1 MTSNTNNIIQIRGQ
15 DFAVSNRFVNLKYLA
30 SGAYGMVVSAFDT
43 QKLTNVAIK
52 KISPFLS
59 KINCQRTLREIRIL
73 QRLKHEN
80 IINIIEILK
89 PTSLEQM
96 KDIYLIETL
105 MDTDLSQL
113 ITNQNGSKILSDDHI
128 LYFTY
133 QLLRGVKYIHS
144 ANVLHRDLKPSNLLL
159 NRSCDLKICDFGLA
173 RTVDDKARDDGLL
186 TEYVATRWYRAPEI
200 MVSQRCYHKSIDLW
214 SCGCILGEMLLGK
227 PLFPGRHYVDQL
239 NHIFSI
245 IGSPTKDDLTS
256 ILDPKACSYISRMPF
271 KAKRI
276 FSDLFPRGSSLGMLI

>member
-144 ANVLHRDLKPSNLLL
+144 ANVGESTTTNVYQ
-159 NRSCDLKICDFGLA
+159 SVFEMSTKIPEGLQSVFEVEPQLPLPA
-173 RTVDDKARDDGLL
+173 TMVDDEFISQSERL
-186 TEYVATRWYRAPEI
+186 TTR
-200 MVSQRCYHKSIDLW
+200 
-214 SCGCILGEMLLGK
+214 
-227 PLFPGRHYVDQL
+227 
-239 NHIFSI
+239 
-245 IGSPTKDDLTS
+245 
-256 ILDPKACSYISRMPF
+256 
-271 KAKRI
+271 
-276 FSDLFPRGSSLGMLI
+276 